1 MENLRK
7 RAERERAEA
16 TLYAAT
22 NFARD
27 LLSVSDN
34 MSRALAAVSPDAREN
49 ADEMTKNLLAGVE
62 LTERELLKV
71 FERYNIR
78 KVETVG
84 AKFDPNF
91 HQALFEVPTKDHPP
105 GTVVQEM
112 QSGFAIGERC
122 LRPAMVG
129 VAKARAKGGFHYKV
143 CHCRLVPAIHLSA
156 SALVDPW
163 VAGTSPAMTMWV
175 LGRHFR
181 LLQRIAQIAAAPS
194 RPEPVTTV
202 LGTILP
208 MRATSSG
215 LRSSEPKSF
224 SSA

>member
-1 MENLRK
+1 MADDTKAPEPTAAPEQPAPEADAPAEELEAPEIDARDLEILQLKEESGALKDRLLRTAADMENLRK
-7 RAERERAEA
+7 RAEREKAEA

-27 LLSVSDN
+27 LLSVADN
-34 MSRALAAVSPDAREN
+34 MSRALAAMPAEARER
-49 ADEMTKNLLAGVE
+49 ADDATKNLLAGVE

-84 AKFDPNF
+84 AKFDPNV

-129 VAKARAKGGFHYKV
+129 VAKAEG
-143 CHCRLVPAIHLSA
+143 
-156 SALVDPW
+156 
-163 VAGTSPAMTMWV
+163 
-175 LGRHFR
+175 
-181 LLQRIAQIAAAPS
+181 
-194 RPEPVTTV
+194 
-202 LGTILP
+202 
-208 MRATSSG
+208 
-215 LRSSEPKSF
+215 
-224 SSA
+224 

>member
-1 MENLRK
+1 MADDTKAPEQTNGTENPAPEAAPEAETVQDAAGIDARDLEIATLKEEAAQFKDRLLRTAADMENLRK
-7 RAERERAEA
+7 RAEREKAEA

-27 LLSVSDN
+27 LLSVADN
-34 MSRALAAVSPDAREN
+34 MQRALATISAEAREQ
-49 ADEMTKNLLAGVE
+49 ADDVTKNLLAGVE
-62 LTERELLKV
+62 MTERELLKV

-112 QSGFAIGERC
+112 QSGFAIGDRC

-129 VAKARAKGGFHYKV
+129 VAKAEG
-143 CHCRLVPAIHLSA
+143 
-156 SALVDPW
+156 
-163 VAGTSPAMTMWV
+163 
-175 LGRHFR
+175 
-181 LLQRIAQIAAAPS
+181 
-194 RPEPVTTV
+194 
-202 LGTILP
+202 
-208 MRATSSG
+208 
-215 LRSSEPKSF
+215 
-224 SSA
+224 